1 MSTIMNE
8 KIESIYRQIV
18 NRNPGEVEF
27 HQAVREVL
35 ETLGVVLD
43 KHPEYME
50 QKLIERICEP
60 ERQIIFR
67 VHIFSL

>member
-1 MSTIMNE
+1 MNCIKIKGGVMSTIMNE

-35 ETLGVVLD
+35 ETFG
-43 KHPEYME
+43 
-50 QKLIERICEP
+50 
-60 ERQIIFR
+60 
-67 VHIFSL
+67 